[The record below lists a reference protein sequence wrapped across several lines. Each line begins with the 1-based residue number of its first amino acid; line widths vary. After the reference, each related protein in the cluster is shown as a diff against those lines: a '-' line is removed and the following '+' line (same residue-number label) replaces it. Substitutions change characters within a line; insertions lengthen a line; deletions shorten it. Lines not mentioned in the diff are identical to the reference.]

1 MNMRAAAVRVS
12 FPFILGVAVGVTTGV
27 AGAATVNCTGG
38 TCFGTGSA
46 DTINGSGGDDT
57 IAAGDGGDTVFG
69 NGGKDLIFGEQV
81 ADDLGEAPVTTAA

>member
-1 MNMRAAAVRVS
+1 VNMRAAAVRVS

-69 NGGKDLIFGEQV
+69 PTCASQV
-81 ADDLGEAPVTTAA
+81 GDRGRSGLSVVTA